1 MSRIAHLGLAI
12 HGRVEG
18 TSWGSHRSQSHG
30 ASVEFAQHRAYTPG
44 DDVRHLDWK
53 VYAKS
58 DRYAVKVFEDE
69 TNLQAILCVDIS
81 GSMHYARP
89 ENVPTKVRYASQLAA
104 ALAWLLLEQGD
115 RVGLLTFNDAL
126 VRYAPPSAQKTHFW
140 QLIDLLEH
148 IEPQGKTVAS
158 QVLSSLGERLPG
170 RSVVMLFSDCFEFTG
185 RLAAAARQLHHQQ
198 KRVIVF
204 QVLDP
209 SELDFPFDDLTAFE
223 GLEDEGR
230 VLVDP
235 RGIRKQYI
243 NEINKFCKD
252 LELELED
259 GGVEYIRVS
268 TAWPVEQS
276 LLKLLGDR
284 S

>member
-18 TSWGSHRSQSHG
+18 SGWGTHRSQAHG
-30 ASVEFAQHRAYTPG
+30 TSVEFAQHRAYTPG

-69 TNLQAILCVDIS
+69 TNLRALLAVDVS
-81 GSMHYARP
+81 GSMDYAR
-89 ENVPTKVRYASQLAA
+89 NGLPTKARYASQLAA
-104 ALAWLLLEQGD
+104 ALSWLLLEQGD
-115 RVGLLTFNDAL
+115 RVGLLTFNDSL
-126 VRYAPPSAQKTHFW
+126 VHYAPPAAQKTQFW
-140 QLIDLLEH
+140 QLVELLEH
-148 IEPQGKTVAS
+148 IDPKGKTSAAE
-158 QVLSSLGERLPG
+158 VLSSLGERMPG
-170 RSVVMLFSDCFEFTG
+170 RSMVMLFSDCFDFSG
-185 RLAAAARQLHHQQ
+185 RLAAVAKQLHHQQ

-209 SELDFPFDDLTAFE
+209 DEMELPFDDLTAFE
-223 GLEDEGR
+223 GLEEEGR
-230 VLVDP
+230 ILLDP
-235 RGIRKQYI
+235 SGVRKQYI
-243 NEINKFCKD
+243 NEINEFCKK
-252 LELELED
+252 LELELVD